1 MSLRRRSDRK
11 RATVGMRK
19 RKCTRECTELS
30 LQPARVGQRV
40 ARSSCNMR
48 AQKNIH
54 EIEPAAE
61 AMGTWCSGITSAP
74 HAEGP
79 GFNPQCVHI
88 DANAAGRPR
97 VHFTSATPSLVCT
110 EPHVRHDETYR
121 PRRAAVFRPIDVDR
135 RDSDALYV
143 RNVAY
148 FKGRSFAVVRQM
160 CPQLA
165 PLSVP

>member
-79 GFNPQCVHI
+79 GFNPQCVQFVVSLL
-88 DANAAGRPR
+88 AVPKSAFLVAFCVSVSCVVLGWSQCAAC
-97 VHFTSATPSLVCT
+97 SLVTMHQSDPGRTRTCNLWF
-110 EPHVRHDETYR
+110 RR
-121 PRRAAVFRPIDVDR
+121 PTPYP
-135 RDSDALYV
+135 L
-143 RNVAY
+143 
-148 FKGRSFAVVRQM
+148 GH
-160 CPQLA
+160 LA
-165 PLSVP
+165 K